1 MSHGKDWIATESE
14 RVNGDKIAQRETS
27 GGWRMRLVQAQ
38 RVMAGVPKASKV
50 AFGNQRY
57 AYTSAEDMIAACR
70 AALMEAEL
78 ALTRSWN
85 IEWREDHAI
94 LISEFTLHDKNDSVV
109 MGRVPFPIIGTSGK
123 GDDKAVATALTSSL
137 SYFLRDLL
145 LVPKSDDA
153 AELVRAPEMDARD
166 DRAVQTK
173 LPKPTKKRSAQ
184 FSAAELDGRLADIG
198 QTRSDLLSAMSR
210 AGIEVNPET
219 DPAQWP
225 SDLANRVERWIAL
238 RQTAVTK
245 P

>member
-1 MSHGKDWIATESE
+1 M
-14 RVNGDKIAQRETS
+14 
-27 GGWRMRLVQAQ
+27 
-38 RVMAGVPKASKV
+38 
-50 AFGNQRY
+50 
-57 AYTSAEDMIAACR
+57 
-70 AALMEAEL
+70 
-78 ALTRSWN
+78 
-85 IEWREDHAI
+85 
-94 LISEFTLHDKNDSVV
+94 LISEFTLHSSNDSVV
-109 MGRVPFPIIGTSGK
+109 MGRVPFPIIGTNGK

-166 DRAVQTK
+166 DRTAQTK
-173 LPKPTKKRSAQ
+173 IAKPAKKRAAA
-184 FSAAELDGRLADIG
+184 FSATELDGRLADIG
-198 QTRSDLLSAMSR
+198 QTRADLLAAMAR

-238 RQTAVTK
+238 RQTAVAK